1 MVVRKVLPYQG
12 TLIYK
17 CEDLLNGSLK
27 LLITK
32 EAFNELINCPI
43 VPPETGGILLGNSS
57 IIDIVIF
64 DSGIKEHKNSGIK
77 YIPNVKFLNECLSI
91 YSKQGKR
98 FLGMFH
104 THARQWKNLSN
115 DDIHYIKNVMRA
127 MPLEIKY
134 LYFPL
139 VFPGE
144 NIKAYKAQKKSF
156 QIIINKEEIEQ
167 I

>member
-1 MVVRKVLPYQG
+1 M
-12 TLIYK
+12 
-17 CEDLLNGSLK
+17 
-27 LLITK
+27 LITK

-43 VPPETGGILLGNSS
+43 VPPEMGGILLGNSS
-57 IIDIVIF
+57 RIDIVIF
-64 DSGIKEHKNSGIK
+64 DPGIKEHKNSGIK
-77 YIPNVKFLNECLSI
+77 YIPDVEFLNKCLSN
-91 YSKQGKR
+91 YSEQGKR
-98 FLGMFH
+98 FFGMFH

-127 MPLEIKY
+127 MPPEIKY

-144 NIKAYKAQKKSF
+144 NVKAYKAQKKFF
-156 QIIINKEEIEQ
+156 QIIINNEKIEK